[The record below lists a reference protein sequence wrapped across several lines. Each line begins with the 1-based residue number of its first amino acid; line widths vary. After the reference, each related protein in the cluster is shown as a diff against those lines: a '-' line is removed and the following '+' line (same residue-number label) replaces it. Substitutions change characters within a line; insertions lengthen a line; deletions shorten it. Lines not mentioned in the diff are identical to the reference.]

1 MLLQAKALLKSFG
14 GLMAVYDVDLQ
25 VNTNEIVSI
34 IGPNGAG
41 KSTVFN
47 LITGHIPLDKG
58 TIFFKDKEITRLA
71 PHEISRLGI
80 GRSFQKLNIFPMLS
94 TFQNVQVSLFSA
106 TGLNRSLFSSAK
118 KLLTEK
124 VQDILE
130 SVGLADQAE
139 RPGGLLAHGDQK
151 RLEIGIALAL
161 NPELLL
167 LDEPTQG
174 MSAAETAQT
183 TELIHRLSK
192 ERGIGLALV
201 EHDMKVVFSIS
212 DKIYV
217 MHQGM
222 IIFCGTPE
230 EVRRNEEVQRVY
242 LGKDKNS
249 AAQS

>member
-80 GRSFQKLNIFPMLS
+80 GRSFQKLNIFPRLS
-94 TFQNVQVSLFSA
+94 TFQNVQVALFSA

-222 IIFCGTPE
+222 IIFCGTPD
-230 EVRRNEEVQRVY
+230 EVRRNEDFQRVY